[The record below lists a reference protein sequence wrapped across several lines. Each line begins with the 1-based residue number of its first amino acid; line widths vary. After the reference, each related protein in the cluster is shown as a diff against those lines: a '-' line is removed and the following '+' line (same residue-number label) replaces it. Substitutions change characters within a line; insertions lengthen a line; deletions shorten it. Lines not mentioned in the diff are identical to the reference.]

1 MAHIE
6 SPAAGERQPII
17 KRRARTKRVIRLLIL
32 TFAAT
37 MLIDAIVGDQ
47 GVVGLGRARRESDH
61 STEHLRR
68 LQAENDLMRERN
80 RRLRED
86 RDALEEAARRDL
98 GLMRPGEKV
107 FIIRDLR

>member
-1 MAHIE
+1 M
-6 SPAAGERQPII
+6 
-17 KRRARTKRVIRLLIL
+17 KRVVHLLIL
-32 TFAAT
+32 TFAAI

-47 GVVGLGRARRESDH
+47 GVVALGRARREFELTTDQ
-61 STEHLRR
+61 LRR

-86 RDALEEAARRDL
+86 GDALEEAARRDL
-98 GLMRPGEKV
+98 GLTRPGERV

>member
-1 MAHIE
+1 M
-6 SPAAGERQPII
+6 AGERQPII

-32 TFAAT
+32 TFAAI

-47 GVVGLGRARRESDH
+47 GVVALGRARREFDQT
-61 STEHLRR
+61 TEHLRR